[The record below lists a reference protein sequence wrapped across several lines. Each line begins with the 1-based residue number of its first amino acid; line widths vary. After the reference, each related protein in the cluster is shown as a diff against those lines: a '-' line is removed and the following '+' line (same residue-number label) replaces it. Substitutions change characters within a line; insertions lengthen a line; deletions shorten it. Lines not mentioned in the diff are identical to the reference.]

1 MQTDWIQVKDQWYH
15 LASSGKLTC
24 GYPNGG
30 ETVTLT
36 QSEPATCEGEGYEE
50 YTCSVCG
57 ATHQVILP
65 KTEHNYKLTNETS
78 TEKTYTCK
86 NCNATY
92 TEKKEIIKEDIKEEP
107 VEQEYTV
114 NLKNGET
121 TTVVGYF
128 DREMADEI
136 FTQLNEYRTSKGLPT
151 FKTR

>member
-1 MQTDWIQVKDQWYH
+1 M
-15 LASSGKLTC
+15 
-24 GYPNGG
+24 
-30 ETVTLT
+30 
-36 QSEPATCEGEGYEE
+36 
-50 YTCSVCG
+50 
-57 ATHQVILP
+57 P